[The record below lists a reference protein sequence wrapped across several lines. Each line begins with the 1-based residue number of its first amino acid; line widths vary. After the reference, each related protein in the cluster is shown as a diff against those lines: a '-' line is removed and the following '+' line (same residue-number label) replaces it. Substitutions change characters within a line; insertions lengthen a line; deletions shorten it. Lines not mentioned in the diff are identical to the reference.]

1 MKVILVPKVGFCFG
15 VRRAFNIALEAI
27 GKKPKP
33 CQVLGPLVHNE
44 AVIKRLKKK
53 GIKFVKSLNKVK
65 EGTIIISAHGEDPKI
80 LQRIRRSNLKMIDA
94 TCPLVSK
101 VQNLARDLQEKG
113 NQIIIIGDKNHKEVK
128 AIQAVIEGKGI
139 IIGSEKDISRLKN
152 KKAFFA
158 VIVQTTQ
165 NPVRV
170 QKILKKLKTRLGRLK
185 FYDTFCPTV
194 LSYQSKVRELAPE
207 VDLMLI
213 IGSKTS
219 ANTKRLAEIVKI
231 SGKPV
236 RHIENAGQLKKGWFS
251 NIKKVGVAT
260 GTSTPDW
267 EIKEVIKKLKNY
279 NGNN

>member
-1 MKVILVPKVGFCFG
+1 MKIVLVPKVGFCFG
-15 VRRAFNIALEAI
+15 VKRAFNIALEAA

-53 GIKFVKSLNKVK
+53 GIKFVKSLNKSK
-65 EGTIIISAHGEDPKI
+65 EGTIIISAHGEDPKV

-101 VQNLARDLQEKG
+101 VQNLAKDLQEKE
-113 NQIIIIGDKNHKEVK
+113 NQVIIIGDKDHKEVK
-128 AIQAVIEGKGI
+128 AIQAVTEGRGI
-139 IIGSEKDISRLKN
+139 IIGSEKDASRLKN
-152 KKAFFA
+152 KRTSFA
-158 VIVQTTQ
+158 AIVQTTQ
-165 NPVRV
+165 NPEKVR
-170 QKILKKLKTRLGRLK
+170 KIFKKLKKKLKNLK

-194 LSYQSKVRELAPE
+194 ISYQARVRELAPK

-219 ANTKRLAEIVKI
+219 ANTKRLAEIVEI
-231 SGKPV
+231 SGKSV
-236 RHIENAGQLKKGWFS
+236 RHIENAGQLRKGWLS

-260 GTSTPDW
+260 GTSAPDW
-267 EIKEVIKKLKNY
+267 AIKGVIKKLKNY
-279 NGNN
+279 NGNH